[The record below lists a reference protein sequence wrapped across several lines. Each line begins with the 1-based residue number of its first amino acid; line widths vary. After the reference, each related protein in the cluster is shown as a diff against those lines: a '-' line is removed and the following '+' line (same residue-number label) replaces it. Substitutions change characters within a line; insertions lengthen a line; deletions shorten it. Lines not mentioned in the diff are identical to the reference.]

1 MKTNIRYSVLFLLCG
16 GLCFFLSCNRK
27 DKSESGQQPR
37 DIEVAEVQIDSVVL
51 HKTYPGYLV
60 SGTAADAVAQVD
72 GQLIYKYY
80 KAGTYVK
87 KGQKLFGIDPT
98 LYQYAVERAEAALAS
113 AISSRDYAKHR
124 CEAVK
129 KAFEA
134 EAVSKMEVLSAESN
148 LQQAEADIKD
158 CRAALNTAKTN
169 LGYCTIVAPVSG
181 MISESYVGEGNYVN
195 GSGSPV
201 KMATIYDSTVVSA
214 LFEIEDAQYER
225 MVGRT
230 SGVDDPIYREIPL
243 EFRDKLLHDYTANLC
258 YEAPSVDQNT
268 GTIQLKGDIQN
279 IHNELKPGMY
289 VTVELPYGV
298 DPMAMLIKDASI
310 GTDQLGKYVY
320 VVNDSN
326 KVVYTPIKVGETFRD
341 SLRIVESGLHPGDRY
356 VTKALLTVRNGETVK
371 PQLTK

>member
-1 MKTNIRYSVLFLLCG
+1 MKTNIRYTVLSILCA

-27 DKSESGQQPR
+27 DKADNNR
-37 DIEVAEVQIDSVVL
+37 DVPEIDVAEVLIDSVVL

-72 GQLIYKYY
+72 GKLIYKYY

-87 KGQKLFGIDPT
+87 QGQKLFGIDPT
-98 LYQYAVERAEAALAS
+98 LYQYAVEKAEAALAS
-113 AISSRDYAKHR
+113 AISTRDYAKHHYD
-124 CEAVK
+124 AVK

-148 LQQAEADIKD
+148 LEQAEANIKD
-158 CRAALNTAKTN
+158 CRASLKTAQTN

-181 MISESYVGEGNYVN
+181 MISESYVGEGNYVS
-195 GSGSPV
+195 GSGAPV

-230 SGVDDPIYREIPL
+230 SGVNDPIYREIPL
-243 EFRDKLLHDYTANLC
+243 QFRDKLLHDYTANLC
-258 YEAPSVDQNT
+258 YEAPSVDRNT
-268 GTIQLKGDIQN
+268 GTIQLKGDVKN

-289 VTVELPYGV
+289 VTVDLPYGIN
-298 DPMAMLIKDASI
+298 PKAILIKGAAI
-310 GTDQLGKYVY
+310 GTDQLGDYVY

-326 KVVYTPIKVGETFRD
+326 KVVYTPIKIGGTFRD
-341 SLRIVESGLHPGDRY
+341 SLRIVESGLNPGDKY
-356 VTKALLTVRNGETVK
+356 VTKALLTVRTGETVK
-371 PQLTK
+371 PKLTN